1 MAQNVYLK
9 EFDYNHFNIINYYI
23 VGIAINY
30 KIELVKISS
39 ILNFY

>member
-23 VGIAINY
+23 VGFAI
-30 KIELVKISS
+30 KL
-39 ILNFY
+39 